1 MKKKSKKINKYK
13 YLETKNVK
21 IDKIIEKRY
30 KILIVIIILI
40 MSILIT
46 KLILIQIFD
55 HEKYVTNLE
64 EMTHKVFYSGSTP
77 RGRIY
82 DRNGNI
88 LVDNIALKT
97 IYYKKPNHIRTS
109 EEINTAYKVANYIEV
124 NYTKLNNYS
133 LRQFWVDN
141 NPSKARKKI
150 TDEELQ
156 LLKERKITNNDIYK
170 YKIERVT
177 EEELNE
183 FSELDKEAAYIY
195 YLMNKG
201 YSYSEKVIK
210 NVDVTE
216 EEYAIIA
223 EHLDELP
230 GIDIKLDWERY
241 YPYEDTL
248 KTIFGTVSTS
258 ENGLPLEL
266 KDYYLEKGYSLTDR
280 VGTSYLEYQYEE
292 YLKGKKAMYELLD
305 DGSYKLVEEGLR
317 GNDLVLTID
326 INLQLEVENI
336 LKEELIAAQSEP
348 NTQYFDKS
356 FVIITNP
363 QTGEILAMSG
373 KRVIKQDNGELKV
386 IDYTPGIITTSV
398 TPGSVVKGASHIV
411 GYNTGALKIGEK
423 RNDACIKIAATPLKC
438 SLHEYG
444 NIDDLQALKYS
455 SNTYQFH
462 TAIKVGKANY
472 VYDGPLVIDKEAFN
486 TYRNTFKQFGL
497 GTKTEIDLPNEALG
511 YIGKNTLS
519 GYLLDFAIGQ
529 YDTYTPIELSQYIS
543 TIATSGKRLKPHLLK
558 EVYSSSASESLTKSI
573 YKFEPVVLNEV
584 ETDPIYMERVH
595 DGFKQVLGPGGT
607 GYNYIDESHNPAGKT
622 GTSQS
627 FIDTDKDGVI
637 DTETITTNFVGYAPS
652 DNPTV
657 SFAVISPDVA
667 TSDAEENQISKV
679 NKRITQKV
687 SQKYFEIYK

>member
-46 KLILIQIFD
+46 KLILIQVFD
-55 HEKYVTNLE
+55 HEKYEKDLE
-64 EMTHKVFYSGSTP
+64 KMTHKVFYSGSTP

-82 DRNGNI
+82 DRNGNV
-88 LVDNIALKT
+88 LVDNVALKT

-124 NYTKLNNYS
+124 NYSKLNDYS
-133 LRQFWVDN
+133 IRQFWVEN

-156 LLKERKITNNDIYK
+156 QLKERKITNNDIYK

-183 FSELDKEAAYIY
+183 FTELDKEAAYIY

-201 YSYSEKVIK
+201 YSYAEKVIK

-216 EEYAIIA
+216 EEYATIA

-230 GIDIKLDWERY
+230 GVDIKLDWERY

-305 DGSYKLVEEGLR
+305 DGSYKLVEEGIR

-326 INLQLEVENI
+326 INLQLEVDKI
-336 LKEELIAAQSEP
+336 LSEELLATQNEP

-373 KRVIKQDNGELKV
+373 KKIIKQDNGEYKV
-386 IDYTPGIITTSV
+386 VDYTPGVITTSV

-411 GYNTGALKIGEK
+411 GYNTGALKIGER

-438 SLHEYG
+438 SLYEYG

-462 TAIKVGKANY
+462 TAMKVGKANY

-511 YIGKNTLS
+511 YIGNNTLS

-543 TIATSGKRLKPHLLK
+543 TIAANGKRMKPHLLK
-558 EVYSSSASESLTKSI
+558 EVYSSNVSESLTKSI

-584 ETDPIYMERVH
+584 ETDQIYMDRVH
-595 DGFKQVLGPGGT
+595 EGFKQVLGPGGT
-607 GYNYIDESHNPAGKT
+607 GNNYIDASHNPAGKT

-627 FIDTDKDGVI
+627 FIDTDGDGKI
-637 DTETITTNFVGYAPS
+637 DTETITTNFVGYAPF

-657 SFAVISPDVA
+657 SFAIISPDVA
-667 TSDAEENQISKV
+667 VADAQENQISKV

>member
-97 IYYKKPNHIRTS
+97 IYYKKPNNTRTS

-124 NYTKLNNYS
+124 NYSKLNNYS

-183 FSELDKEAAYIY
+183 FSDLDKEAAYIY

-201 YSYSEKVIK
+201 YSYAEKVIK

-336 LKEELIAAQSEP
+336 LKEELLAAQSEP

-386 IDYTPGIITTSV
+386 VDYTPGIITTSV

-438 SLHEYG
+438 SLYEYG

-511 YIGKNTLS
+511 YIGNNTLS

-558 EVYSSSASESLTKSI
+558 EVYSSSASESLTESI

-595 DGFKQVLGPGGT
+595 EGFKQVLGPGGT
-607 GYNYIDESHNPAGKT
+607 GYTYIDEQHNPAGKT

>member
-13 YLETKNVK
+13 YLEPKNVK

-46 KLILIQIFD
+46 KLILIQVFD
-55 HEKYVTNLE
+55 HEKYTTNLE

-97 IYYKKPNHIRTS
+97 IYYKKPNNTRTS

-124 NYTKLNNYS
+124 NYSKLNNYS

-183 FSELDKEAAYIY
+183 FSDLDKEAAYIY

-201 YSYSEKVIK
+201 YSYAEKVIK

-336 LKEELIAAQSEP
+336 LKEELLAAQSEP

-373 KRVIKQDNGELKV
+373 KRVIKQDDGELKV
-386 IDYTPGIITTSV
+386 VDYTPGIITTSV

-438 SLHEYG
+438 SLYEYG

-511 YIGKNTLS
+511 YIGNNTLS

-543 TIATSGKRLKPHLLK
+543 TIATSGKRMKPHLLK
-558 EVYSSSASESLTKSI
+558 EVYSSSASESLTESI

-595 DGFKQVLGPGGT
+595 EGFKQVLGPGGT
-607 GYNYIDESHNPAGKT
+607 GNNYIDESHNPAGKT